1 MKVYVKYIIRNFV
14 KLLFIVSSIFFI
26 LVLLLNLLEELNFFK
41 NSNQSLYYP
50 MLLNILNAPSI
61 LINIFPFI
69 FLISTQFLLINLID
83 KNELIILK
91 NFGID
96 NFKLISIISLISF
109 VASLLI
115 IIFFYNFSAK
125 LKHFYLEIK
134 NNFATDNKYLAVI
147 TDNGIWIKDE
157 IKDNKIII
165 NANLIEGN
173 ILKEVVI
180 TQFDNNFSPKIYI
193 YGKIAD
199 VEKNNWVIKKAT
211 IIENNIRTIKD
222 NFIFQTNFNSEK
234 INTLF
239 SNLTSL
245 TIWELFNLKD
255 EYNSVGYSVKEIDLH
270 LQKIY
275 SFPVY
280 ITILTIFASV
290 LMLNAPINKPK
301 FFYLVMG
308 IFVSVLIFYIN
319 HFSSLLGENNKLPVT
334 LSVWLPHVVVSILTG
349 IGMVRIN
356 EK

>member
-1 MKVYVKYIIRNFV
+1 MKIYIKYIVNKFI
-14 KLLFIVSSIFFI
+14 KLLFIVSFIFFL

-41 NSNQSLYYP
+41 DSNESLYYP
-50 MLLNILNAPSI
+50 LLLNVLNAPSV
-61 LINIFPFI
+61 LFNIFPFI
-69 FLISTQFLLINLID
+69 FLISTQFLLINLIE

-96 NFKLISIISLISF
+96 NLKLIAVISLVSF
-109 VASLLI
+109 IASVFI
-115 IIFFYNFSAK
+115 IVFFYNFSAK
-125 LKHFYLEIK
+125 LKHFYLDIK
-134 NNFATDNKYLAVI
+134 NSFATDNKYLAVI

-157 IKDNKIII
+157 FKNNKFII

-173 ILKEVVI
+173 ILKDVVI
-180 TQFDNNFSPKIYI
+180 TQFDYNFSPKKYI
-193 YGKIAD
+193 YGEIVDIK
-199 VEKNNWVIKKAT
+199 KNEWVIEKAV
-211 IIENNIRTIKD
+211 IIENNLRIVKD
-222 NFIFQTNFNSEK
+222 NFLFQSNFNSEK

-245 TIWELFNLKD
+245 TIWELFKLRD
-255 EYNSVGYSVKEIDLH
+255 EYISVGYSVKEINLH

-280 ITILTIFASV
+280 LTILTIFASM
-290 LMLNAPINKPK
+290 LMLNVPINKPK
-301 FFYLVMG
+301 LFYLIMG
-308 IFVSVLIFYIN
+308 IFISVLIFYIN

-334 LSVWLPHVVVSILTG
+334 LSVWLPHVIVSILTG

>member
-1 MKVYVKYIIRNFV
+1 MKIYKKHIINNFI
-14 KLLFIVSSIFFI
+14 KLLFIVSSIFFL

-41 NSNQSLYYP
+41 DSNESLYYP
-50 MLLNILNAPSI
+50 LLLNILNAPSI
-61 LINIFPFI
+61 LVDIFPFI
-69 FLISTQFLLINLID
+69 FLISTQFLLINLIE

-96 NFKLISIISLISF
+96 NLRLIGIISLVSF
-109 VASLLI
+109 VASVFI

-125 LKHFYLEIK
+125 LKNIYLEIK
-134 NNFATDNKYLAVI
+134 NDFANDNKYLAVI
-147 TDNGIWIKDE
+147 TENGIWIKDE
-157 IKDNKIII
+157 IDNKKIII

-180 TQFDNNFSPKIYI
+180 TQFDNNFSPKKYI
-193 YGKIAD
+193 YGEIVDIKRND
-199 VEKNNWVIKKAT
+199 WVIKKAI
-211 IIENNIRTIKD
+211 IIENNIRRIEN
-222 NFIFQTNFNSEK
+222 NFLFQSNFNSEK
-234 INTLF
+234 ISTLF

-245 TIWELFNLKD
+245 TIWELFNLRE
-255 EYNSVGYSVKEIDLH
+255 EYISVGYSVKEINLK

-275 SFPVY
+275 SFPIY

-290 LMLNAPINKPK
+290 LMLNVPFNKPK
-301 FFYLVMG
+301 FFYLIMG
-308 IFVSVLIFYIN
+308 IFASVLIFYIN

-334 LSVWLPHVVVSILTG
+334 LSVWLPHVIVSILTG

>member
-1 MKVYVKYIIRNFV
+1 M
-14 KLLFIVSSIFFI
+14 
-26 LVLLLNLLEELNFFK
+26 LLNLLQELDFFK
-41 NSNQSLYYP
+41 NTNESLYYP
-50 MLLNILNAPSI
+50 LLLNILNAPSI
-61 LINIFPFI
+61 LVDIFPFI

-96 NFKLISIISLISF
+96 NLKLIGIISFISF
-109 VASLLI
+109 IASLFI

-134 NNFATDNKYLAVI
+134 NNFASDNKYLAVI
-147 TDNGIWIKDE
+147 TENGIWIKDE
-157 IKDNKIII
+157 IDGNKIII

-180 TQFDNNFSPKIYI
+180 TQFDNSFSPRKYI
-193 YGKIAD
+193 YGEIVDIK
-199 VEKNNWVIKKAT
+199 KNDWVIERAI

-222 NFIFQTNFNSEK
+222 NFIFKSNFNSKK

-245 TIWELFNLKD
+245 TIWELFNLKN
-255 EYNSVGYSVKEIDLH
+255 EYNLVGYSVKEINLH

-280 ITILTIFASV
+280 LTILTIFASV
-290 LMLNAPINKPK
+290 LMLNVPINKPK
-301 FFYLVMG
+301 FFYLIMG
-308 IFVSVLIFYIN
+308 IFASVLIFYIN
-319 HFSSLLGENNKLPVT
+319 HFSSLLGENNKLPII
-334 LSVWLPHVVVSILTG
+334 LSVWLPHVIVSILTG

>member
-1 MKVYVKYIIRNFV
+1 MKVYVIYIIRNFV

-193 YGKIAD
+193 YGKIVD

-319 HFSSLLGENNKLPVT
+319 HFSSLLGENNKLPIT

-349 IGMVRIN
+349 IGIVRIN

>member
-1 MKVYVKYIIRNFV
+1 MKIYIKYIINNFI
-14 KLLFIVSSIFFI
+14 KLLFLVSFIFFI
-26 LVLLLNLLEELNFFK
+26 LVLLLNLFEELNFFK
-41 NSNQSLYYP
+41 DTNESLYYP
-50 MLLNILNAPSI
+50 LLLNILNAPSI

-69 FLISTQFLLINLID
+69 FLISTQFLHINLIE

-96 NFKLISIISLISF
+96 NMKLISIISMVSF
-109 VASLLI
+109 IASLLI
-115 IIFFYNFSAK
+115 IIVFYNFSAK

-134 NNFATDNKYLAVI
+134 NDFASDNKYLAVI
-147 TDNGIWIKDE
+147 TDNGIWMKDE
-157 IKDNKIII
+157 IDNKTSIV

-173 ILKEVVI
+173 FLKNVVI
-180 TQFDNNFSPKIYI
+180 TQFDDNFIPKKYI
-193 YGKIAD
+193 YAD
-199 VEKNNWVIKKAT
+199 NIDIKKNQWKIETAI
-211 IIENNIRTIKD
+211 IIENNIRTVKD
-222 NFIFQTNFNSEK
+222 NLLFQSNFNSEK

-245 TIWELFNLKD
+245 TIWELFDLRD
-255 EYNSVGYSVKEIDLH
+255 EYNSVGYSVKEINLH

-280 ITILTIFASV
+280 LTILTIFASV
-290 LMLNAPINKPK
+290 LMLNVPFNKPK
-301 FFYLVMG
+301 LFYLLMG

-334 LSVWLPHVVVSILTG
+334 LSVWLPHVIVSILTG

>member
-1 MKVYVKYIIRNFV
+1 MKVYIKYIIQNFI

-26 LVLLLNLLEELNFFK
+26 LVLLLNLLQELDFFK
-41 NSNQSLYYP
+41 NTNESLYYP
-50 MLLNILNAPSI
+50 LLLNILNAPSI

-69 FLISTQFLLINLID
+69 FLISAQFLLINLID

-96 NFKLISIISLISF
+96 NLRLIGIISFISF
-109 VASLLI
+109 IASLFI

-134 NNFATDNKYLAVI
+134 NNFASDNKYLAVI

-157 IKDNKIII
+157 IDGNKIII
-165 NANLIEGN
+165 NANLIEGS

-180 TQFDNNFSPKIYI
+180 TQFDNNFSPKKYI
-193 YGKIAD
+193 YGEIVDIK
-199 VEKNNWVIKKAT
+199 KNDWVIEKAT
-211 IIENNIRTIKD
+211 IIENNNRTIKD
-222 NFIFQTNFNSEK
+222 NFIFQSNFNSEK

-245 TIWELFNLKD
+245 TIWELFNLKN
-255 EYNSVGYSVKEIDLH
+255 EYDSVGYSVKEINLH

-280 ITILTIFASV
+280 LTILTIFASV
-290 LMLNAPINKPK
+290 LMLNVPINKPK
-301 FFYLVMG
+301 FFYLIMG
-308 IFVSVLIFYIN
+308 IFASVLIFYIN
-319 HFSSLLGENNKLPVT
+319 HFSSLLGENNKLPIT
-334 LSVWLPHVVVSILTG
+334 LSVWLPHVIVSILTG